1 MSKERIV
8 IGNWKMQLGL
18 GESLHLAKSLAKS
31 FSKFRGSVAICPD
44 YTSLELVSG
53 IIKASSLKL
62 GAQNVATQ
70 DHGALTGEVSISN
83 LKELGVRYVI
93 IGHSERRQLLG
104 ETDEMINL
112 KIKTALGAKTVVPV
126 LCIGEKTRGK
136 NPTAIFQ
143 KQLTAAFRGVKIK
156 AGQSVI
162 VAYEPLWAIG
172 TGRAITVKEI
182 TAAQATIYKLLEGI
196 YPQVI
201 VRNNFRVIYGGSVNS
216 QNAKIFS
223 GLENVSG
230 LLVGGASLKSGE
242 FKKICSDF
250 LT

>member
-1 MSKERIV
+1 MSKEKIV

-18 GESLHLAKSLAKS
+18 GKSLHLAKDLAKS
-31 FSKFRGSVAICPD
+31 FGKYPGSVVVCPD
-44 YTSLELVSG
+44 YASLELVSE
-53 IIKASSLKL
+53 IIKKSSLQL
-62 GAQNVATQ
+62 GAQNVAMQ
-70 DHGALTGEVSISN
+70 NHGALTGEVSVAN

-112 KIKTALGAKTVVPV
+112 KLKTVLAAKYITPI

-136 NPTAIFQ
+136 SPAVVFK
-143 KQLTAAFRGVKIK
+143 KQLTVALKGVKLG
-156 AGQSVI
+156 AGQSII

-172 TGRAITVKEI
+172 TGKVINVKEI
-182 TAAQATIYKLLEGI
+182 MAAQAAINQLLEKL
-196 YPQVI
+196 YSKAI
-201 VRNNFRVIYGGSVNS
+201 VKNNFRIIYGGSVNA
-216 QNAKIFS
+216 QNAKTFS

-230 LLVGGASLKSGE
+230 LLVGGASLKTSE